1 MSEEEAKKMGLK
13 NTATYLDVYGAFL
26 KPHSRTTSLTSLS
39 LIKIKDIQRS
49 TIIGIKENNNN
60 NNKQKTVEQ
69 TDGKEALEERDSEG
83 IEKKK
88 TLKMIISSDKE

>member
-60 NNKQKTVEQ
+60 KKKKQLNRQ
-69 TDGKEALEERDSEG
+69 M
-83 IEKKK
+83 EKKH
-88 TLKMIISSDKE
+88 

>member
-60 NNKQKTVEQ
+60 KKKKTVEQ

-88 TLKMIISSDKE
+88 NFKNDNILR

>member
-1 MSEEEAKKMGLK
+1 MGLK

-60 NNKQKTVEQ
+60 KKKKTVEQ

-83 IEKKK
+83 IEKEKNFK
-88 TLKMIISSDKE
+88 NDNILR